1 MSAPVSR
8 LASGLIWRCCTLA
21 PTTWLP
27 TLRCISLQDCDAL
40 LQELDKLAVRTAWLG
55 PPNLGLAPLFPR
67 PYARVMASR
76 SRLAAQVFS
85 AAAARHDVVFV
96 DFSAPP
102 HVAHFRTRRR
112 KHFAVDG
119 FHPNSAT
126 YRYAY
131 TTAREMLGLQAR
143 PGLIG

>member
-1 MSAPVSR
+1 
-8 LASGLIWRCCTLA
+8 
-21 PTTWLP
+21 
-27 TLRCISLQDCDAL
+27 
-40 LQELDKLAVRTAWLG
+40 
-55 PPNLGLAPLFPR
+55 
-67 PYARVMASR
+67 
-76 SRLAAQVFS
+76 LAAQVFS

-112 KHFAVDG
+112 NHFAVDG